1 MFASAV
7 FYPGG
12 KHADCIYHLGETRTY
27 ECRGGIWTCT
37 ALHDGGGRSAK
48 LGQVLRAV
56 DRQLRTALDYP
67 HPLKERGDPKYLT
80 QLIDREIRDYLTW
93 REAHAP
99 VRVEIDLSKLAGIR
113 SAAAV
118 TREALLVDEEREE
131 EPAAAAAGPAV
142 PEPAMSAQAEKNDD
156 LGLTAEERELLDDL
170 LAGRSAQAAQADLL
184 VDAINEKLFDL
195 VGDTVLEFDETGS
208 PALVEDYVDDVRAAL

>member
-1 MFASAV
+1 MDYVVYHGLGPELALPYADVEHDRAVGVLARAQEAALAQAPARGGRREPRAYGADRAADERLLDALDTLSTHRICESRLYRDEPDAVRDVTRAVFDRLARYYHGGRTQDLVESLFGARRAMPHLMFASAV

-12 KHADCIYHLGETRTY
+12 RHEDCVYQLGETRTY

-80 QLIDREIRDYLTW
+80 QLIDREIRDYLRGW
-93 REAHAP
+93 
-99 VRVEIDLSKLAGIR
+99 G
-113 SAAAV
+113 
-118 TREALLVDEEREE
+118 
-131 EPAAAAAGPAV
+131 
-142 PEPAMSAQAEKNDD
+142 
-156 LGLTAEERELLDDL
+156 
-170 LAGRSAQAAQADLL
+170 
-184 VDAINEKLFDL
+184 
-195 VGDTVLEFDETGS
+195 
-208 PALVEDYVDDVRAAL
+208 